1 MRNEYFAFGCASSAV
16 RFARDEARAEVRPRR
31 EERVA
36 RYRTLVRFGK
46 WRARGRRSGV
56 RAVGRERRRAGR
68 RGARSALRRDSL
80 GSIAEKETRGRQD
93 GNRLVPA
100 PLGSLHRA
108 RRVRVQAIPI
118 LIDAPATAFALD
130 PLANDST
137 VDEPSLVRMPLSRS
151 RLLSVRSRTRP
162 AESALGRALDGFRR
176 RLARAEVE
184 SAVAVTA
191 AQPRSRQREPR
202 ASRSVPLRTPRGACR
217 LRSAE
222 LRTCMTSADRRFR
235 VPNPRCGA

>member
-1 MRNEYFAFGCASSAV
+1 MAS
-16 RFARDEARAEVRPRR
+16 ARASFR
-31 EERVA
+31 
-36 RYRTLVRFGK
+36 
-46 WRARGRRSGV
+46 RARGRTRTAPGGTARGEV
-56 RAVGRERRRAGR
+56 GAETGLARIDRGEGNARKAGREQ
-68 RGARSALRRDSL
+68 ARTSS
-80 GSIAEKETRGRQD
+80 
-93 GNRLVPA
+93 
-100 PLGSLHRA
+100 LGSLHRA
-108 RRVRVQAIPI
+108 RRVRVQAMPI